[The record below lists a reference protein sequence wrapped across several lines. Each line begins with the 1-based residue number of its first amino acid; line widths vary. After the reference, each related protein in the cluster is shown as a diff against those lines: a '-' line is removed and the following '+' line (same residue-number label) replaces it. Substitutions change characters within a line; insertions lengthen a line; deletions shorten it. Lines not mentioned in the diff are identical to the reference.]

1 MESSNKEQ
9 GNNQES
15 VSVTID
21 NSTKDINKG
30 VYTLVELKEALGV
43 DANRELLEI
52 KGNEPKPIN
61 SNSKIHI
68 EGGEE
73 FVSHG
78 KGGGSS

>member
-1 MESSNKEQ
+1 ML
-9 GNNQES
+9 ES
-15 VSVTID
+15 VTVTID
-21 NSTKDINKG
+21 NSTKEINKG

-43 DANRELLEI
+43 DTNRELLEI

-61 SNSKIHI
+61 PNSKIHI